1 MSAIEYDT
9 VALEP
14 YDEDAEYK
22 LLQERGCGGWKLA
35 CVSIFNRKP
44 TGEFSSKYYFVR
56 QVEHF

>member
-22 LLQERGCGGWKLA
+22 LLQERGVWRLEIGM
-35 CVSIFNRKP
+35 CVGF
-44 TGEFSSKYYFVR
+44 
-56 QVEHF
+56 